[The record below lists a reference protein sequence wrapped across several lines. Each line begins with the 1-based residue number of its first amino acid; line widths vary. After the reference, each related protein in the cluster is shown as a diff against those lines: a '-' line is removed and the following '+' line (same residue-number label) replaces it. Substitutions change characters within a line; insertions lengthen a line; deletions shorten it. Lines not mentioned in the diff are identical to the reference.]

1 MRVHRY
7 FKCLSHLMILTGLTF
22 LLTLTALRQQ
32 SNAWIL
38 DAASQSPATN
48 NAFPASVSTA
58 SLQIQTAFFVDEQYK
73 TSSAS
78 IQIDSEAGSH
88 LAYHYYNA
96 VAEGIPTYGVY
107 LYCATACE
115 NEANWTGVSFGEQV
129 NEVQLKLTPTGQP
142 RILYRTRATDE
153 DRNDY
158 FYAACDES
166 CTDPAQWFI
175 IYVVSSRGTA
185 PSEFND
191 DSLPQHY
198 FALDP
203 QGRPR
208 FVYNDHVTGHLGT
221 FYVYCDIDCNNAANW
236 FETRINQDT
245 GDVAPYR
252 YEKFS
257 YPVLAFTPQGQP
269 RIAADGVSLQDTFY
283 LYYLSCDA
291 NCEATA
297 SWISTPLYERG
308 SGPNVSYDLAID
320 ALGRPRIAFYQ
331 GALLEGQGERLYYT
345 WCNSDCLTVQNWLG
359 TDLGLGQNDGRGPDL
374 ILDATGQPR
383 LAYALYNEGGVG
395 YSWCDGTCES
405 PEAIWQHQ
413 VVESRADLLAAWPVA
428 YPEPCNGGLWDG
440 LTPSLALDPTGQ
452 LRLAFDAT
460 FFARCT
466 YIPETGEWRPWD
478 VFHLVWRSVR
488 VIYLSP
494 F

>member
-1 MRVHRY
+1 MRVHRC
-7 FKCLSHLMILTGLTF
+7 FKCLSHLIFLTGLTF

-38 DAASQSPATN
+38 DAASQSPAAN
-48 NAFPASVSTA
+48 NAFPASVPTA

-191 DSLPQHY
+191 DSLPQRY
-198 FALDP
+198 FALDATRTSALCL
-203 QGRPR
+203 QRSRNGSS
-208 FVYNDHVTGHLGT
+208 GHLLHLL
-221 FYVYCDIDCNNAANW
+221 
-236 FETRINQDT
+236 R
-245 GDVAPYR
+245 YR
-252 YEKFS
+252 
-257 YPVLAFTPQGQP
+257 L
-269 RIAADGVSLQDTFY
+269 
-283 LYYLSCDA
+283 
-291 NCEATA
+291 
-297 SWISTPLYERG
+297 
-308 SGPNVSYDLAID
+308 
-320 ALGRPRIAFYQ
+320 
-331 GALLEGQGERLYYT
+331 
-345 WCNSDCLTVQNWLG
+345 
-359 TDLGLGQNDGRGPDL
+359 
-374 ILDATGQPR
+374 
-383 LAYALYNEGGVG
+383 
-395 YSWCDGTCES
+395 
-405 PEAIWQHQ
+405 
-413 VVESRADLLAAWPVA
+413 
-428 YPEPCNGGLWDG
+428 
-440 LTPSLALDPTGQ
+440 
-452 LRLAFDAT
+452 
-460 FFARCT
+460 
-466 YIPETGEWRPWD
+466 
-478 VFHLVWRSVR
+478 
-488 VIYLSP
+488 
-494 F
+494 